1 MVGWCSMGT
10 FNDPCIDIMSYESI
24 PMNRWGHC
32 LQRHWQP
39 SGLQV
44 RRENFDPGRTCTH
57 RAISQDFI
65 PMNVYVWVCIITY
78 IYIHMYIYIYILYI
92 YIYMY
97 PSGKWWLAYLGYHC
111 YPTTC
116 HLPSDRPRTC
126 NWFSVFQIHKSKVH
140 AAGAHACSHDEFPR
154 HRDIRGLKKLKER
167 LWELRGNG
175 GCLKIWTKLTSN
187 FFDHFPYCHEMGN
200 LPTVQKSS

>member
-1 MVGWCSMGT
+1 MYWYHVLWI
-10 FNDPCIDIMSYESI
+10 DPHEPLRSLSATTLAAQWTPSAQRKFRSRKDMYSSGYISRFYTYECICMSIY
-24 PMNRWGHC
+24 N
-32 LQRHWQP
+32 
-39 SGLQV
+39 
-44 RRENFDPGRTCTH
+44 
-57 RAISQDFI
+57 
-65 PMNVYVWVCIITY
+65 YVY
-78 IYIHMYIYIYILYI
+78 IYICIYILYI